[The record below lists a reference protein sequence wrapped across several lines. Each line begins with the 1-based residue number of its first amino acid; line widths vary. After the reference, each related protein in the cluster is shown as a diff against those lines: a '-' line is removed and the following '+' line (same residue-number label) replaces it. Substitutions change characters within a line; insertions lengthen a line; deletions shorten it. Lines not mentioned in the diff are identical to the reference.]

1 MLSDLSAGPSEKL
14 ADRWLGSL
22 TDPIV
27 PQSNMNIK
35 CNQQAIA
42 DRLSPFSLSQAS
54 GVVLCSGVVQWCC
67 GLTVFKIYFGL
78 AATSTLSPRQ
88 GRSFCTVMQRPCD
101 GLLYGDRQSYVGL
114 SFVDS
119 VSRLLDSIKSRNA
132 AIIFAY

>member
-1 MLSDLSAGPSEKL
+1 LLSDLSAGPSEKL

-67 GLTVFKIYFGL
+67 AVVLWSDGVQNLFWACGDVHTL
-78 AATSTLSPRQ
+78 ASTGEKLLHGDATA
-88 GRSFCTVMQRPCD
+88 M
-101 GLLYGDRQSYVGL
+101 
-114 SFVDS
+114 
-119 VSRLLDSIKSRNA
+119 
-132 AIIFAY
+132 